1 MLTANRFINMK
12 LSIVIPAYNEENY
25 IGKCLSSVVKAVEA
39 VPHQVEVIVVNNASV
54 DRTRD
59 IILGFQNVKLVD
71 EPRKGLPQARQSG
84 FEATTG
90 DLIANI
96 DADTLVPAIWIDYV
110 MSEFAKN
117 PNLVALSGPYIYYDR
132 SKFNNFLVKMYY
144 CLGYFMHVMNHHVFH
159 VGAMI
164 QGGNFVL
171 RRTALEKIGGYD
183 TSIKFYGEDAD
194 IANRISKVG
203 RVKFTFSL
211 PMYTS
216 ARRFD
221 KEGLWKTGWKYFMSF
236 LSIMWRK
243 KPANDEYTYVGASKP
258 PKIK

>member
-1 MLTANRFINMK
+1 MK
-12 LSIVIPAYNEENY
+12 LSIVIPAYNEEGY
-25 IGKCLSSVVKAVEA
+25 IGKCLESVVAAKIASA
-39 VPHQVEVIVVNNASV
+39 YQVEIIAVNNASV

-59 IILGFQNVKLVD
+59 IILSFPDVKLVD

-90 DLIANI
+90 ELIANI
-96 DADTLVPAIWIDYV
+96 DADTLVPAQWIDYIMV
-110 MSEFAKN
+110 EFTKN
-117 PNLVALSGPYIYYDR
+117 DDLVALSGPYIYYDR
-132 SKFNNFLVKMYY
+132 SKFNNFLVRLYY
-144 CLGYFMHVMNHHVFH
+144 YLGYFMHVMNHHVFH

-171 RRTALEKIGGYD
+171 RRTALEQIGGYD

-194 IANRISKVG
+194 VANRISKVG
-203 RVKFTFSL
+203 RVKFTFSM

-236 LSIMWRK
+236 LSILFRH
-243 KPANDEYTYVGASKP
+243 KPADDEYTYVGSTDKPGISKG
-258 PKIK
+258 K